1 MLIGT
6 KLNAFSLMT
15 AKIIVYIAIVTLFA
29 SCLSKPEFSKTPAIT
44 FKNITIA
51 EPPNTNG
58 GKSYGDDITVAID
71 FQDGDGDLGTNDTS
85 IKSFQLGTLR
95 KQFGAFVPVNFPSN
109 FTFGGNFPPL
119 SNVPNSPIKGELRN
133 TVPFAY
139 ELFTSFPRIRRGDTV
154 KFTIQVVDRAGNK
167 SNTVESSEVILGKY

>member
-1 MLIGT
+1 
-6 KLNAFSLMT
+6 MT
-15 AKIIVYIAIVTLFA
+15 SKIILYSLLLLFFA

-44 FKNITIA
+44 FKSIIVT

-58 GKSYGDDITVAID
+58 GKSYGDDIIVAID

-95 KQFGAFVPVNFPSN
+95 KQFGVFVPVTFPSD

-167 SNTVESSEVILGKY
+167 SNIVESSEVILGKY